1 MLGVGLGLTSRAG
14 PQGGAAGPG
23 PDGPLVFALLGQS
36 NMIGRAAF
44 DGGSVHP
51 AGVQQWGRAAPNDNT
66 LIPAV
71 HPLDHVDPSPGHM
84 GLDISFAEAVLA
96 ARPEASL
103 VFVPGAEGGT
113 GFQSD
118 HWRPGGNCYVDAVTR
133 IDAALAALPGAS
145 LAGILWHQ
153 GESDAGNP
161 VFQADLD
168 GLITGLR
175 QDITAAG
182 SATPFIL
189 GGLVPGW
196 VAADPAR
203 QPIQAVLEDTPA
215 RHAHTGF
222 AATDDLTG
230 AGSNVHF
237 TAADLRTLGA
247 RYAAAWLAAATPMAS
262 GQIPDQVDVT
272 GTLAAPGPADP
283 VPDQTDPQ
291 GPAVPQALDPIP
303 DQEDTLP

>member
-14 PQGGAAGPG
+14 PQGRAAGPG

-203 QPIQAVLEDTPA
+203 QPIQAVLEDTPRPA
-215 RHAHTGF
+215 RAHRFCRDRRPDRRGQQCAFHRRRSAHAGRALRRGLAGGRHAHGQRPNPRSGGCDRHPCS
-222 AATDDLTG
+222 A
-230 AGSNVHF
+230 
-237 TAADLRTLGA
+237 RT
-247 RYAAAWLAAATPMAS
+247 RRS
-262 GQIPDQVDVT
+262 GP
-272 GTLAAPGPADP
+272 
-283 VPDQTDPQ
+283 
-291 GPAVPQALDPIP
+291 
-303 DQEDTLP
+303 